1 MPLQN
6 DDLPGIS
13 IILALRNEEEH
24 LACCLQSLVD
34 LDYPPDKTEILLVD
48 GMSTDRT
55 AEIIDRWAK
64 ADQRIRRLQNPGK
77 IVSTGMNLGLRES
90 RFDLVLWTSGHTL
103 LRPDH
108 LRKCLDTMRRTEAAA
123 VGGVLETVAFSWIGK
138 INAAVL
144 SSSFGVGNA
153 RHRIGGQSGWVP
165 AVTMALYRKESILAA
180 GGFNESLPRSQDN
193 DLHNRMNQIGARSYM
208 DAGVRPTYLCRET
221 FWGLLRQAWNNG
233 YWNVMLTKMK
243 SRGLNLRHFVPM
255 AFVLVLL
262 LLTVMAALQPQSGI
276 VLIVFAAIYLAADLV
291 ASAFAG
297 IRRSLLWQIPLLFF
311 WFLALHMTYGV
322 ASWAALFR
330 RIPAHRA
337 KVRDTDLSS

>member
-13 IILALRNEEEH
+13 IILVLRNEEEY
-24 LACCLQSLVD
+24 LARCLQSLVD
-34 LDYPPDKTEILLVD
+34 SDYPSDKTEILLVD

-64 ADQRIRRLQNPGK
+64 LDQRIRRLQNPGK

-90 RFDLVLWTSGHTL
+90 RFDLILWTSGHTL

-108 LRKCLDTMRRTEAAA
+108 LRKCLDMMRRTKAAA

-153 RHRIGGQSGWVP
+153 HHRIGGQSGWVP

-208 DAGVRPTYLCRET
+208 DAGIRPTYLCRET
-221 FWGLLRQAWNNG
+221 FGGLLRQAWNNG
-233 YWNVMLTKMK
+233 YWNIMLTKMR

-255 AFVLVLL
+255 AFILVLL
-262 LLTVMAALQPQSGI
+262 LLAVAAVLRPQGSIALAGL
-276 VLIVFAAIYLAADLV
+276 VAIYLAADLV

-297 IRRSLLWQIPLLFF
+297 IRRSLLLQIPLLLL
-311 WFLALHMTYGV
+311 WFPALHVTYGV
-322 ASWAALFR
+322 ASWVALFS

-337 KVRDTDLSS
+337 KVRDTDPSS